1 MAEFAVIHHVR
12 GLEEKKSDKKKKAN
26 RKI

>member
-1 MAEFAVIHHVR
+1 MAEFAVIHHLQ
-12 GLEEKKSDKKKKAN
+12 GLAEKKSDKKKKAN